1 MSGTNARELGTTKPV
16 PPPASMHRPALFTNG
31 PCVVGMIH
39 VAALPGTPNHAL
51 SLREIIAQAVA
62 EATVYAET
70 GADALMLENMHD
82 RPYLKG
88 AVGPEIVS
96 TLTTIAHAVRVAVP
110 GLPCGLQVL
119 AAANHEA
126 LAIALAADLQFIR
139 AEGFV
144 FGHVADE
151 GWIDGC
157 AGELLR
163 YRRQI
168 GAEPIHILTD
178 IKKKHSSH
186 AVTADVSLV
195 ETARAAEYCVS
206 DGVIVTGSHTGEA
219 ASAEDVR
226 AVSEAVT
233 LPVLVGSGITPENA
247 HRYTCA
253 DAFIVGSW
261 MKESGDWRQAVDCR
275 RVEAMVAAAA
285 VLRAK

>member
-1 MSGTNARELGTTKPV
+1 
-16 PPPASMHRPALFTNG
+16 MHRPALFTNG